1 MKKILPLLCVSV
13 LLFSCADEKYEE
25 PEMPPVPEYR
35 PDTPT
40 SSTLTVTFED
50 GVPVVEKTKLPPG
63 VTCEVNGS
71 HLTINNENDTEE
83 YTFNLSGTSIGSV
96 TYIGAYKCKFML
108 EGLNL
113 TSESGAALDIQ
124 CGKRVDL
131 ILADDTENSLVDAAG
146 GEQKA
151 ALYCKGHLEI
161 GGGGTLTVN
170 GKSKHGISTKE
181 YLQLKRSFTGSII
194 IAEAVSDA
202 LHVGQYF
209 KMNGGSVK
217 FDVNTKGDGI
227 QVETIT
233 LDDEVTPDPE
243 EEDNGKILI
252 NCGNIEGII
261 AGEDCKGLKCDDLVL
276 INGGTITLT
285 AQGNGS
291 RGIQTKSNMEIN
303 EESADIPTVIN
314 ITAKGRKC
322 SEEDAHRCNG
332 IKVEKNLKVTGGVTI
347 VSTPSASTTKA
358 RAIRVGTYTKT
369 GGSVTGT
376 VYEDE

>member
-35 PDTPT
+35 PDAPT

-50 GVPVVEKTKLPPG
+50 GVPVVEKTKLPG

-71 HLTINNENDTEE
+71 HLTINNENVTEE
-83 YTFNLSGTSIGSV
+83 YTFNLSGTSIGSI
-96 TYIGAYKCKFML
+96 TYIGAYKCKFVL

-131 ILADDTENSLVDAAG
+131 ILTDDTENSLVDAAG

-181 YLQLKRSFTGSII
+181 YLQLKRSFTGSIV

-217 FDVNTKGDGI
+217 FDVNTKGDGV

-252 NCGNIEGII
+252 NGGNIEGII

-332 IKVEKNLKVTGGVTI
+332 IKVEKNLKVTGGVTV

-376 VYEDE
+376 IYEDE